1 VSGSF
6 NLADYID
13 VAERIR
19 VFNQKYPEGSLQSH
33 VEFEG
38 DGVLCTA
45 YAYRTPDDPRPG
57 MGHAFEPIP
66 GKTPYTKDSEVMN
79 AETSAWG
86 RAIVALGFE
95 TKKIASADE
104 VRSRSGAAPTGE
116 KTESAPTAHEAGS
129 TTAPDNP
136 VARAQAAAEAAKA
149 ARTPQDDGAPENVVL
164 TFGKYK
170 GSHLG
175 AAPKAYLTWLTEN
188 FEAKNAEQRRIVA
201 AANLLLNDPDD
212 GIPF

>member
-1 VSGSF
+1 MKLVWIAV
-6 NLADYID
+6 LAAALSLISLAYTMHTRANDQSRLER
-13 VAERIR
+13 VAKET
-19 VFNQKYPEGSLQSH
+19 H
-33 VEFEG
+33 AA
-38 DGVLCTA
+38 LCTFK
-45 YAYRTPDDPRPG
+45 
-57 MGHAFEPIP
+57 HAFEPIP
-66 GKTPYTKDSEVMN
+66 GKTSYTKDSEVMN

-104 VRSRSGAAPTGE
+104 VRARSGAAPTGE

-136 VARAQAAAEAAKA
+136 VVKAQAAAEAAKA
-149 ARTPQDDGAPENVVL
+149 ARTPTDDGAPENVVL

-201 AANLLLNDPDD
+201 AANLLVNDPDD
-212 GIPF
+212 EIPF